1 MNDMLR
7 HSNKDH
13 ESRGIDWDLEACLE
27 YNPQET
33 FDIPDI
39 KKVLAVYEGENDGA
53 DWHWVLELKQPV
65 KVNLSDNIEVTHYIK
80 GKYVYLNGWCD
91 YTGWDCQ
98 SGASSQI
105 CHSAVEAAH
114 VATIAEQ
121 DSEHRCHWSNWN
133 ESIDMS
139 AYLLEQLNKG
149 KHETWQERTR
159 KAFGLG
165 DG

>member
-7 HSNKDH
+7 HSNKDY

-27 YNPQET
+27 NNPQET

-39 KKVLAVYEGENDGA
+39 EKVLAVYEGENNGA

-65 KVNLSDNIEVTHYIK
+65 DQKVNDDPDNTLHIR

-105 CHSAVEAAH
+105 CISPIAAAH

-121 DSEHRCHWSNWN
+121 DSDHRCHWSNWDKG
-133 ESIDMS
+133 IDMS
-139 AYLLEQLNKG
+139 GYLLEQLNKG
-149 KHETWQERTR
+149 KHETWQEHTR
-159 KAFGLG
+159 KAFGLD